1 MRYLIAASIA
11 IVISI
16 STLAE
21 AQMGPGM
28 GAPGGFGQPT
38 SQPAGSDDKKEG
50 VAVEA
55 PKSPELMP
63 TTPALP
69 PSKPKRKRWKL
80 LEMDGYFRMRGD
92 WFKNF
97 NLGFLDEPAVGGSP
111 FPRDLACNSQT
122 LNHPCDDSTRF
133 ANMRL
138 RLEPT
143 INIDEGISV
152 HIQADAFDNY
162 ILGSTPLNW
171 DLAGIYNSSNLPPVV
186 AFGNT
191 QANLQRGVNTNIDSI
206 EVKRAWAE
214 VAVPLGVIRA
224 GRMPNQWGMGIWANA
239 GGYDPVTGLTNY
251 DADYGDSV
259 DRVSFTAQIPG
270 TPLRAMIAADWDADG
285 LVSNQVGATGNPN
298 GLGTTGGQYA
308 GYAQTPFDLDDSD
321 DSNGWVAVLSKMESP
336 QEFKEAVDRGENML
350 DYGVYFEYKTQDW
363 AEDVTGFTIG
373 GTFDPTTKFVPRNLK
388 TYTPDVWGHWAYGPW
403 DVEGE
408 FVGTFGSVQNLQD
421 LGITGGED
429 IRKMGGAL
437 RGSWKGVENKLK
449 LGIESG
455 FATGDQWDNVVQGQ
469 TNIAYQNQVG
479 LPSICNDEHTCTMTQ
494 FTFNRDYQVDLI
506 MWRYLFGAV
515 TNALYFKPF
524 VQYDFTKNFT
534 AKLWNVTSM
543 AMKPVATPGNGLFYG
558 TEFDVDLGYHD
569 GKVYAGIS
577 YGLLLPFSAMS
588 HPDDTNFTGPGFGY
602 GTDSLNQSNI
612 GDPGTA
618 QTVQARLV
626 LAF

>member
-1 MRYLIAASIA
+1 MRYLISASI
-11 IVISI
+11 VVTLGLSSI
-16 STLAE
+16 AH
-21 AQMGPGM
+21 AQMGPAG
-28 GAPGGFGQPT
+28 GSPGGGFGGPVGPT
-38 SQPAGSDDKKEG
+38 NPSGEEKKEG

-55 PKSPELMP
+55 PKTPELLP

-69 PSKPKRKRWKL
+69 PQKSKRKRWKL
-80 LEMDGYFRMRGD
+80 LEMDGYFRLRGD
-92 WFKNF
+92 YFKNF
-97 NLGFLDEPAVGGSP
+97 NLGFLDEPAVGGAP

-122 LNHPCDDSTRF
+122 LNHPCDDSVRG

-152 HIQADAFDNY
+152 HIQADALDN
-162 ILGSTPLNW
+162 IPLGFTPLNQ
-171 DLAGIYNSSNLPPVV
+171 NLSGMDPLVPPPVT

-191 QANLQRGVNTNIDSI
+191 QSPVTQGVNSDRSSI
-206 EVKRAWAE
+206 IVKRAWAE
-214 VAVPLGVIRA
+214 VAVPLGVIKA
-224 GRMPNQWGMGIWANA
+224 GRMPNQWGMGIWANS
-239 GGYDPVTGLTNY
+239 GDYDPVTGLTNY

-270 TPLRAMIAADWDADG
+270 TPLRAMVAADWNNTG
-285 LVSNQVGATGNPN
+285 LTSNLVGATGNPN
-298 GLGTTGGQYA
+298 TLGSVGQYA
-308 GYAQTPFDLDDSD
+308 GYTGHPFDLDDSD
-321 DSNGWVAVLSKMESP
+321 DSNGWVGVISKMETP
-336 QEFKEAVDRGENML
+336 REFKEAVDRGESVF

-363 AEDVTGFTIG
+363 AENLTNFTLG
-373 GTFDPTTKFVPRNLK
+373 GTFDPTTNFVPRNLK
-388 TYTPDVWGHWAYGPW
+388 TYSPDLWAHWGYGPW

-408 FVGTFGSVQNLQD
+408 FVGQFGSVQNLND

-449 LGIESG
+449 IGLEAG
-455 FATGDQWDNVVQGQ
+455 FATGDQWDNIVQGQ
-469 TNIAYQNQVG
+469 TNVAYENQVG
-479 LPSICNDEHTCTMTQ
+479 LPSICNSEHTCTLTQ

-515 TNALYFKPF
+515 TNAVYYKPF
-524 VQYDFTKNFT
+524 VQYDFTKNIT

-543 AMKPVATPGNGLFYG
+543 AMKPVSTPGNSLFYG
-558 TEFDVDLGYHD
+558 TEFDADVGYHD
-569 GKVYAGIS
+569 GRIYAGIS
-577 YGLLLPFSAMS
+577 YGILLPFGAMS
-588 HPDDTNFTGPGFGY
+588 HPDDTQLSGPGVGF
-602 GTDSLNQSNI
+602 GTDQLGQSNV

-618 QTVQARLV
+618 QTVQARMV